1 MSVLR
6 HVLRKI
12 ISDTVIWEVVVDGS
26 QGDDTVFAAFVVLFS
41 DFVVNLG
48 HLGRALSSSV

>member
-41 DFVVNLG
+41 DLV
-48 HLGRALSSSV
+48 